1 MEKIAIVDLGSSTV
15 RLVLANI
22 MPPGSAAVQG
32 GHFVIF
38 DEQKES
44 IKLGQDI
51 EKDGYIKPARITQ
64 TIKALKM
71 FKKLCDSYKI
81 EKIFSIA
88 ATFLRRAKNQ
98 KSFIEEINASCGLK
112 FKVSTEEE
120 EAVQT
125 YHGII
130 NSLDVPKGVVLDIS
144 GSNMLLIQYNR
155 RNLVNKEVINI
166 GTLALS
172 TIFTDGT
179 SEEQA
184 ALVEAYILDQL
195 KRVPW
200 LNQIEPDYQF
210 IGVGG
215 AFRNLAKI
223 GRRIRKYPVDMV
235 HNYTIFQKEFDAI
248 YKMVKTLPPGD
259 RTKIKGLNQERA
271 DVFSVS
277 LSTINAF
284 MKKCGFNNIIVSGAG
299 FRESVMFNYAVPST
313 MEKPLSDVLLHSVY
327 TMMSYFDINIPH
339 AEHVCAL
346 CIQLYKHLRVLHKL
360 PRMYVKPLRIAALMH
375 DAGMKIKF
383 YDKNKHT
390 FYFIMNAN
398 LYGVSHRDIVL
409 ASFIAQGT
417 KGDDFQI
424 SDWNKYKD
432 IVLEQDL
439 VAVLKLSVILSIA
452 QSLDRSMSGGVKGL
466 DCDVL
471 GDSVIMKTITE
482 GDCSL
487 EIKDAMKLAPDFAR
501 AFRKNLD
508 IL

>member
-1 MEKIAIVDLGSSTV
+1 LEKIAIVDLGSNSV

-38 DEQKES
+38 DEQKEN
-44 IKLGQDI
+44 IRLGLDL

-64 TIKALKM
+64 TIKTLKM
-71 FKKLCDSYKI
+71 FKKLCESYGV
-81 EKIFSIA
+81 EKIFCVA

-98 KSFIEEINASCGLK
+98 KSFIEEINASTGLK
-112 FKVSTEEE
+112 FKVSTEDE
-120 EAVQT
+120 EATHT
-125 YHGII
+125 YQGII
-130 NSLDVPKGVVLDIS
+130 NSLDIPKGVILDIS
-144 GSNMLLIQYNR
+144 GSNMMIIQYNR
-155 RNLVNKEVINI
+155 RNLINKEIINI

-172 TIFTDGT
+172 SIFTDGT

-184 ALVEAYILDQL
+184 VLIEAYILDQL
-195 KRVPW
+195 RRIPW
-200 LNQIEPDYQF
+200 LSQIEPDYQF

-223 GRRIRKYPVDMV
+223 GRKIRKYPLDMV
-235 HNYTIFQKEFDAI
+235 HNYSISQKEFDAI
-248 YKMVKTLPPGD
+248 YKMVKSLPPGD
-259 RTKIKGLNQERA
+259 RTKIKGLNSERA
-271 DVFSVS
+271 DIFSVS

-284 MKKCGFNNIIVSGAG
+284 MKRCGFSNIVVSGAG
-299 FRESVMFNYAVPST
+299 LRESVMFNYAVPST
-313 MEKPLSDVLLHSVY
+313 LEKPISDVLLHSVY

-375 DAGMKIKF
+375 DAGTRIKF
-383 YDKNKHT
+383 YDRNRHT
-390 FYFIMNAN
+390 FYFIMNSN
-398 LYGVSHRDIVL
+398 LYGVTHRDIIL

-417 KGDDFQI
+417 QGDDFQM
-424 SDWNKYKD
+424 SEWNKYKD
-432 IVLEQDL
+432 ILLEQDL

-452 QSLDRSMSGGVKGL
+452 KSLDRSLSGGIKGL